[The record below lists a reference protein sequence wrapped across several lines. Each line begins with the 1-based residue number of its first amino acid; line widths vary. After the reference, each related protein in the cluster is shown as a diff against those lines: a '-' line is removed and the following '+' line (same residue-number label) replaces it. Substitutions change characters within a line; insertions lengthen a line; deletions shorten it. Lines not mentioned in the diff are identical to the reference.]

1 MVDLVFLLLTAAAV
15 AIGLV
20 CAAQVDRSTP
30 YATRIALL
38 SPALAALY
46 TFTMVGFGKY
56 HAYWPDVMRTVA
68 MLAVYWIAARPL
80 FDKD

>member
-1 MVDLVFLLLTAAAV
+1 MVDLVFLLLTAAVV

-46 TFTMVGFGKY
+46 TLTMVFLGKY
-56 HAYWPDVMRTVA
+56 QAYWPDVMRTVA